1 MQDIMYGRVLEDA
14 MRHTTSGTVSV
25 LEYLTEYAKDSISL
39 IETPPLPASFSC
51 PSPPA
56 PKEIWL

>member
-1 MQDIMYGRVLEDA
+1 

-39 IETPPLPASFSC
+39 IETCFYINCRRCHFLESDVGVIF
-51 PSPPA
+51 
-56 PKEIWL
+56 

>member
-1 MQDIMYGRVLEDA
+1 MYGRVLEDA

-39 IETPPLPASFSC
+39 ILFKCFEIFIHASL
-51 PSPPA
+51 
-56 PKEIWL
+56 I